1 MNIRLRLKQIIEART
16 TQLIIIALIIL
27 NAIVLALETSATAV
41 MAYGTTLKLVDQIL
55 LGVFVVELFLKA
67 FTQGRQFYKDPW
79 NIFDATVVG
88 IALLP
93 ATGSLSI
100 LRSLRILRILRLISA
115 VPSLKRVVNALLKA
129 VPGMGSVVLLLAVI
143 YFIFSVIATK
153 FFGVAFADWFGDI
166 GKSAYT
172 LFQIMT
178 LESWSMGIVRPVMT
192 QFPLAWIFFI
202 PFILITSFA
211 VLNLFIGIIVDAMQR
226 FDDDANGHDLI
237 ATPKTPHGHAEEEIR
252 ALRIEIQELKQ
263 LIQNSRQIENK
274 TTQ

>member
-263 LIQNSRQIENK
+263 LLQNSRQIENK

>member
-115 VPSLKRVVNALLKA
+115 VPSLNRLVNALLKA

-202 PFILITSFA
+202 PCILITSFA
-211 VLNLFIGIIVDAMQR
+211 VINLFIGIIVDAMQR

-237 ATPKTPHGHAEEEIR
+237 ATPKTPQGHAEEEIR

>member
-1 MNIRLRLKQIIEART
+1 MNIRLRLSRIIEART
-16 TQLIIIALIIL
+16 SQLIIISLIVL
-27 NAIVLALETSATAV
+27 NAIVLALETNATIV
-41 MAYGTTLKLVDQIL
+41 LQYGTILKLTDQIL
-55 LGVFVVELFLKA
+55 LSIFVVELVLKL

-79 NIFDATVVG
+79 NIFDAIVIG

-93 ATGSLSI
+93 TTGSLSI

-129 VPGMGSVVLLLAVI
+129 VPGMGSVVLLLGVI

-153 FFGVAFADWFGDI
+153 FFGSEFADWFGDI

-192 QFPLAWIFFI
+192 QFPLAWVFFI

-226 FDDDANGHDLI
+226 FDDDTNGKAHSKS
-237 ATPKTPHGHAEEEIR
+237 PKTQEDNAIEEIQ
-252 ALRIEIQELKQ
+252 ALKTEIQELKQ
-263 LIQNSRQIENK
+263 LLQKANTR
-274 TTQ
+274 

>member
-1 MNIRLRLKQIIEART
+1 MNIRLRLSQIIEARA
-16 TQLIIIALIIL
+16 TQLIIITLIVL
-27 NAIVLALETSATAV
+27 NAIVLALETSALIV
-41 MAYGTTLKLVDQIL
+41 LQYGSILKLADQIL
-55 LGVFVVELFLKA
+55 LSIFVVELLLKI
-67 FTQGRQFYKDPW
+67 FTQGRQFYRDPW
-79 NIFDATVVG
+79 NIFDATVIG

-93 ATGSLSI
+93 ATGPLSI

-129 VPGMGSVVLLLAVI
+129 VPGMGSVVLLLGVI
-143 YFIFSVIATK
+143 YFIFSVIATT
-153 FFGVAFADWFGDI
+153 FFGTEFADWFGDI

-192 QFPLAWIFFI
+192 QFPLAWMFFV

-226 FDDDANGHDLI
+226 FDDDANGQDPSKNVPQQDDNTI
-237 ATPKTPHGHAEEEIR
+237 EEIQ
-252 ALRIEIQELKQ
+252 ALKTEIQELKQ
-263 LIQNSRQIENK
+263 LIQKLN
-274 TTQ
+274 TG

>member
-1 MNIRLRLKQIIEART
+1 
-16 TQLIIIALIIL
+16 
-27 NAIVLALETSATAV
+27 
-41 MAYGTTLKLVDQIL
+41 
-55 LGVFVVELFLKA
+55 
-67 FTQGRQFYKDPW
+67 
-79 NIFDATVVG
+79 
-88 IALLP
+88 
-93 ATGSLSI
+93 
-100 LRSLRILRILRLISA
+100 
-115 VPSLKRVVNALLKA
+115 
-129 VPGMGSVVLLLAVI
+129 MGSVVLLLGVI

-153 FFGVAFADWFGDI
+153 FFGAAFADWFGDI

-226 FDDDANGHDLI
+226 FDDDSNGHDLI
-237 ATPKTPHGHAEEEIR
+237 ATPKTPHGHAEEEIQ

-263 LIQNSRQIENK
+263 LIQNSHQIENK

>member
-226 FDDDANGHDLI
+226 FDDDSNGHDLI
-237 ATPKTPHGHAEEEIR
+237 ATPKTPRGQAEEEIR

>member
-1 MNIRLRLKQIIEART
+1 MNIRLRLKQIIEAPT

-41 MAYGTTLKLVDQIL
+41 MAYGTMLKLVDQIL

-153 FFGVAFADWFGDI
+153 FFGAAFADWFGDI

-226 FDDDANGHDLI
+226 FDDEANGHNLLT
-237 ATPKTPHGHAEEEIR
+237 TPKTPHGQAEEEIR

-263 LIQNSRQIENK
+263 LIQNANQIENT

>member
-153 FFGVAFADWFGDI
+153 FFGAAFADWFGDI
-166 GKSAYT
+166 G
-172 LFQIMT
+172 
-178 LESWSMGIVRPVMT
+178 
-192 QFPLAWIFFI
+192 
-202 PFILITSFA
+202 
-211 VLNLFIGIIVDAMQR
+211 
-226 FDDDANGHDLI
+226 
-237 ATPKTPHGHAEEEIR
+237 
-252 ALRIEIQELKQ
+252 
-263 LIQNSRQIENK
+263 
-274 TTQ
+274 

>member
-67 FTQGRQFYKDPW
+67 FAQGRQFYKDPW

-153 FFGVAFADWFGDI
+153 FFGAAFADWFGDI

>member
-1 MNIRLRLKQIIEART
+1 MNIRLRLSQIIEART
-16 TQLIIIALIIL
+16 TQLIIIALIFL
-27 NAIVLALETSATAV
+27 NAIVLALETSAIV
-41 MAYGTTLKLVDQIL
+41 VLQYGSILRLADQIL
-55 LGVFVVELFLKA
+55 LSIFVVELLLKI
-67 FTQGRQFYKDPW
+67 FTQGRQFYRDPW
-79 NIFDATVVG
+79 NIFDATVIA

-115 VPSLKRVVNALLKA
+115 IPSLKRVVNSLLKA
-129 VPGMGSVVLLLAVI
+129 VPGMGSVVLLLGVI

-153 FFGVAFADWFGDI
+153 FFGTEFADWFGDI
-166 GKSAYT
+166 GRSAYT

-192 QFPLAWIFFI
+192 QFPLAWMFFV

-226 FDDDANGHDLI
+226 FDDDA
-237 ATPKTPHGHAEEEIR
+237 HGHEPSKSHQQQEGNTIEEIQ
-252 ALRIEIQELKQ
+252 ALKTEIQELKK
-263 LIQNSRQIENK
+263 LIQK
-274 TTQ
+274 TNTG

>member
-226 FDDDANGHDLI
+226 FDDDSNGHDLI

>member
-129 VPGMGSVVLLLAVI
+129 VPGMGSVVLLLGVI

>member
-41 MAYGTTLKLVDQIL
+41 MAYGTTLKLADQIL
-55 LGVFVVELFLKA
+55 LGFFVVELFLKA

-226 FDDDANGHDLI
+226 FDDDANDHDLI

>member
-1 MNIRLRLKQIIEART
+1 MNIRLRLKQIIEAHT

-153 FFGVAFADWFGDI
+153 FFGAAFADWFGDI

-226 FDDDANGHDLI
+226 FDDDSNSHDLI

>member
-1 MNIRLRLKQIIEART
+1 MNIRLRLSQIIEART
-16 TQLIIIALIIL
+16 TQLIIISLIVL
-27 NAIVLALETSATAV
+27 NAIVLALETSATIV
-41 MAYGTTLKLVDQIL
+41 LQYGTILKLTDQL
-55 LGVFVVELFLKA
+55 LLSIFVVELLLKI
-67 FTQGRQFYKDPW
+67 FTQERQFYRDPW
-79 NIFDATVVG
+79 NIFDVTVIG

-93 ATGSLSI
+93 TTGSLSI

-129 VPGMGSVVLLLAVI
+129 VPGMGSVVLLLGVI

-153 FFGVAFADWFGDI
+153 FFGTAFADWFGDI

-178 LESWSMGIVRPVMT
+178 LESWSMGIVRPVMI
-192 QFPLAWIFFI
+192 QFPLAWMFFV

-226 FDDDANGHDLI
+226 FDDDTPGH
-237 ATPKTPHGHAEEEIR
+237 TPSKSLQIQKDNAIEEIQ
-252 ALRIEIQELKQ
+252 ALKTEIQELKQ
-263 LIQNSRQIENK
+263 LIQKANTR
-274 TTQ
+274 

>member
-153 FFGVAFADWFGDI
+153 FFGAAFADWFGDI

-226 FDDDANGHDLI
+226 FDDDANGHDLA
-237 ATPKTPHGHAEEEIR
+237 ATPKTPRGQAEEEIR

>member
-100 LRSLRILRILRLISA
+100 LRSPRILRILRLISA

-153 FFGVAFADWFGDI
+153 FFGAAFADWFGDI

-226 FDDDANGHDLI
+226 FDDDTNGRDLI
-237 ATPKTPHGHAEEEIR
+237 TTPKTPRGQAEEEIR

>member
-1 MNIRLRLKQIIEART
+1 MNIRLRLKQIIEARS
-16 TQLIIIALIIL
+16 TQIIIIALIVL
-27 NAIVLALETSATAV
+27 NAIVLALETSETLII
-41 MAYGTTLKLVDQIL
+41 AYGTILKLIDQVL
-55 LGVFVVELFLKA
+55 LSIFVIELFLKI

-79 NIFDATVVG
+79 NIFDTTVIG

-129 VPGMGSVVLLLAVI
+129 LPGMGSVVLLLGVI

-153 FFGVAFADWFGDI
+153 FFGAAFADWFGDI

-178 LESWSMGIVRPVMT
+178 LESWSMGIVRPVMS
-192 QFPLAWIFFI
+192 QFPMAWAFFI

-226 FDDDANGHDLI
+226 FDEDNNASALKKDSRP
-237 ATPKTPHGHAEEEIR
+237 PKDPVIK
-252 ALRIEIQELKQ
+252 EIQLLRSEMKELKK
-263 LIQNSRQIENK
+263 LLMLGK
-274 TTQ
+274 

>member
-153 FFGVAFADWFGDI
+153 FFGAAFADWFGDI

-226 FDDDANGHDLI
+226 FDDDANGHDLL
-237 ATPKTPHGHAEEEIR
+237 ATPKTPRGQAEEEIR

-263 LIQNSRQIENK
+263 LIQNANQIENK

>member
-41 MAYGTTLKLVDQIL
+41 MAYGTTLTLVDQIL

-153 FFGVAFADWFGDI
+153 FFGAAFADWFGDI

-226 FDDDANGHDLI
+226 FDDEANGHNLLT
-237 ATPKTPHGHAEEEIR
+237 TPKPPHGQDEEEIR

-263 LIQNSRQIENK
+263 LIQNANQIENK

>member
-16 TQLIIIALIIL
+16 THLIIIALIIL

-274 TTQ
+274 STQ

>member
-1 MNIRLRLKQIIEART
+1 MNIRLRLKQVIEAPA

-41 MAYGTTLKLVDQIL
+41 MAYGTTLKLVDHIF

-115 VPSLKRVVNALLKA
+115 VPSL
-129 VPGMGSVVLLLAVI
+129 
-143 YFIFSVIATK
+143 
-153 FFGVAFADWFGDI
+153 
-166 GKSAYT
+166 
-172 LFQIMT
+172 
-178 LESWSMGIVRPVMT
+178 
-192 QFPLAWIFFI
+192 
-202 PFILITSFA
+202 
-211 VLNLFIGIIVDAMQR
+211 
-226 FDDDANGHDLI
+226 
-237 ATPKTPHGHAEEEIR
+237 
-252 ALRIEIQELKQ
+252 
-263 LIQNSRQIENK
+263 
-274 TTQ
+274 

>member
-263 LIQNSRQIENK
+263 LIQNSHQIENK